1 MNTTTQNETL
11 SLMGRNDIMRAIAL
25 IAQHGP
31 VVVNEI
37 KRELELEG
45 LDAEEVRRAA
55 HALSLSIGK
64 V

>member
-1 MNTTTQNETL
+1 MNITAQNEKF
-11 SLMGRNDIMRAIAL
+11 SLMDRNDIMRAIAL
-25 IAQHGP
+25 IAQHGT

-55 HALSLSIGK
+55 HALNLSIGK
-64 V
+64 A